1 MLSQILCSAARTVL
15 SEEQMQ
21 NLEAL
26 DDDELKGWFDEGMKS
41 LTEKKTTKKERPK
54 SKKKC
59 AKEEEESKMRRD
71 DTPRQATWEE
81 EFAQGRAYF
90 SRKDYSR

>member
-1 MLSQILCSAARTVL
+1 ML
-15 SEEQMQ
+15 SEEEMQ
-21 NLEAL
+21 ILEAL
-26 DDDELKGWFDEGMKS
+26 DYDELKGCIDEEMKS
-41 LTEKKTTKKERPK
+41 LTEKKTAKKARQK

-59 AKEEEESKMRRD
+59 AKKEEESKMRRD
-71 DTPRQATWEE
+71 DAPRQATWEE